1 MHQAS
6 EHATTAAR
14 HRPPARPTLARPTRL
29 HSHPVQHRQGCTRSH
44 VGERK
49 RIVFTTLGSA
59 LTLTPNPS
67 PLPRA
72 RISRAAP
79 PTHVMG
85 RDNVVPPHYR
95 YPAPK
100 GASHTPTSPHQSV
113 STQASKP
120 GQRGRRDHTVPPPQA
135 SAPTPKA
142 QTPKDEHAPRANTK
156 PQPPTEQTRPQQ
168 ACSSTTR
175 ANTRSAH
182 TVACGRSQV

>member
-14 HRPPARPTLARPTRL
+14 HRLPARPTLARPTRL

-67 PLPRA
+67 LLPRA
-72 RISRAAP
+72 RSIRAAP

-85 RDNVVPPHYR
+85 RDNHVPPHYR

-120 GQRGRRDHTVPPPQA
+120 GQRGGGTTLSHHHTK
-135 SAPTPKA
+135 APTPRSANTHTNTPRA
-142 QTPKDEHAPRANTK
+142 QTSN
-156 PQPPTEQTRPQQ
+156 PTTRKQTRPQQ